1 MPAFSGCFPIEIDSD
16 RRLPRPLE
24 NVKRQEL
31 VAASY
36 SGTRIHHAVV
46 AKDMTV
52 VHSTRNCRNWCRW
65 SNALWLAWNSDRL
78 TIIPCTRQA
87 LKIFEPAFNVFHP
100 PRRLLPLDQRAT
112 FAPLESD
119 TSVEFHPINA
129 QLQSKPSS
137 RECYSIKTVIAA
149 ALTWVVYDV
158 FLDLDR
164 EARSH
169 FYTLFNSLKAHPQI
183 VSVWSR
189 YHTLLALGFFL
200 MESTNLKGSCS
211 SSSGLMLFMAGAA
224 KTETVIGLVTTIISL
239 LGGTKGLM
247 GSTNILICGP
257 GRVNVPDV
265 NIASI
270 YLGLV
275 IHKTLDVVQ
284 DIEAMAG
291 RPNPHS
297 ACFLKLFRTTV
308 THSAHVFTRYS
319 LIFYF
324 GLRCSTS
331 KSGSCRIART
341 LRSAR
346 NASTRI
352 FLNLKD
358 LTAATHYGDVTW
370 SEFQRNTALELQF
383 RAGLATNDTRPSMYE
398 MRPVRAPE
406 DISGPNTA
414 GVR

>member
-1 MPAFSGCFPIEIDSD
+1 
-16 RRLPRPLE
+16 
-24 NVKRQEL
+24 
-31 VAASY
+31 
-36 SGTRIHHAVV
+36 
-46 AKDMTV
+46 MTV

-78 TIIPCTRQA
+78 TIIPCTRHA

-137 RECYSIKTVIAA
+137 RECYLRRVSRPGPRGAFP
-149 ALTWVVYDV
+149 
-158 FLDLDR
+158 FL
-164 EARSH
+164 H
-169 FYTLFNSLKAHPQI
+169 TFNSLKAHPQI

-200 MESTNLKGSCS
+200 MESIGTKHFLLPLPLPYRPGVVLGPSFYANHVAVYSEPKRELLILLRINAVYGWSRKGISLNDCRTPS
-211 SSSGLMLFMAGAA
+211 KLTFSLVVALTLFLFCA
-224 KTETVIGLVTTIISL
+224 ETVIGLVTTIISL
-239 LGGTKGLM
+239 LGGMKGLM

-297 ACFLKLFRTTV
+297 ACFLKLFRTTLP
-308 THSAHVFTRYS
+308 TLHMC
-319 LIFYF
+319 
-324 GLRCSTS
+324 LR
-331 KSGSCRIART
+331 
-341 LRSAR
+341 
-346 NASTRI
+346 
-352 FLNLKD
+352 D
-358 LTAATHYGDVTW
+358 
-370 SEFQRNTALELQF
+370 TALYFILVF
-383 RAGLATNDTRPSMYE
+383 VALLVN
-398 MRPVRAPE
+398 
-406 DISGPNTA
+406 
-414 GVR
+414 

>member
-1 MPAFSGCFPIEIDSD
+1 MPNYSPS
-16 RRLPRPLE
+16 PL
-24 NVKRQEL
+24 QG
-31 VAASY
+31 S
-36 SGTRIHHAVV
+36 
-46 AKDMTV
+46 
-52 VHSTRNCRNWCRW
+52 
-65 SNALWLAWNSDRL
+65 
-78 TIIPCTRQA
+78 
-87 LKIFEPAFNVFHP
+87 
-100 PRRLLPLDQRAT
+100 AT
-112 FAPLESD
+112 
-119 TSVEFHPINA
+119 
-129 QLQSKPSS
+129 
-137 RECYSIKTVIAA
+137 A

-200 MESTNLKGSCS
+200 MEAMACSWNEAFPTASALPLPAGRGSGTQLLCANLKCVFWARQSIGLLTDRDGQLNSVSVGSCS

-224 KTETVIGLVTTIISL
+224 KIGLVTTIISL

-265 NIASI
+265 NIASRVTSMAVACI

-297 ACFLKLFRTTV
+297 ACFLKLFRTTLP
-308 THSAHVFTRYS
+308 TLHMCLRDTALYFILVFVALLVNLVLVVSHERFAQLGTPWLLATYS
-319 LIFYF
+319 V
-324 GLRCSTS
+324 
-331 KSGSCRIART
+331 
-341 LRSAR
+341 
-346 NASTRI
+346 ASTRI

-406 DISGPNTA
+406 DISGPDTA